1 MFYAV
6 CASSE
11 TMFTSRS
18 GSGIQQ
24 LMQPLASDHRRG
36 YLNVGLLLHVGPLTP
51 T

>member
-24 LMQPLASDHRRG
+24 LASDHRRG